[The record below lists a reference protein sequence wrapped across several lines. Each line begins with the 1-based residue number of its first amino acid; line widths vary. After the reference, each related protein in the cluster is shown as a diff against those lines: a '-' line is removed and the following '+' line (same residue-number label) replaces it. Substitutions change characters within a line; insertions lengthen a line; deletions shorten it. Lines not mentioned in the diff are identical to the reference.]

1 MFYTWE
7 SMSRNCKDFRLRL
20 KVKQNFLTIWI
31 TGDNCAGPH
40 WPPSHS
46 LFSQLL
52 DSYLLADFIFMQ
64 ESDNNKT
71 KVNMFLKCVVV
82 VPCSTHNEKEQAV
95 SRQMNA

>member
-1 MFYTWE
+1 
-7 SMSRNCKDFRLRL
+7 MSRNCKDFRLRL

-31 TGDNCAGPH
+31 TRDICVGPH
-40 WPPSHS
+40 WPPSHL

-52 DSYLLADFIFMQ
+52 GSYLLADFIFMQ

-71 KVNMFLKCVVV
+71 KVNMFLKSVEV
-82 VPCSTHNEKEQAV
+82 VPCNTHNEKEKAV